1 MKKVYSLILALFA
14 VFTALTAS
22 AQDQISITLVIDNPE
37 AVTVTISNQTQEIV
51 AGSNDFTFG
60 LYTQVEVHPNENF
73 AITSVTDKDG
83 LSLSLYGGYF
93 SKYFYSVNDSG
104 QAYTIATKDLA
115 QSRTASFTL
124 VADDH

>member
-60 LYTQVEVHPNENF
+60 LYTSVEV
-73 AITSVTDKDG
+73 
-83 LSLSLYGGYF
+83 
-93 SKYFYSVNDSG
+93 
-104 QAYTIATKDLA
+104 